1 MMQKVV
7 KTEKDITA
15 TPLQMAKQRGFS
27 ILQSKCDLLVPFAT
41 HFFESAEILDTA
53 RIAGRC
59 D

>member
-1 MMQKVV
+1 MQKVV
-7 KTEKDITA
+7 ETTKGITA
-15 TPLQMAKQRGFS
+15 TLLEMAKQRGFL

-53 RIAGRC
+53 RIACCC